1 MCRHMAY
8 LSFPFFNHDR
18 LEFSNEDDAANAFE
32 TFLLGT
38 KGSLTPSAIAKIR
51 DTVGIMG
58 MAGT

>member
-1 MCRHMAY
+1 M
-8 LSFPFFNHDR
+8 SFHFFNHGR